1 MRSNQFDNKI
11 DPKIYKDLPQD
22 LFLEWPPASLA
33 IRSVRITEHASV
45 CNLNDLQTDL
55 QTDLQADLPKT
66 SPQKWRQVGVIP
78 EIISSFWSGFWSS
91 FWSGFWRH

>member
-11 DPKIYKDLPQD
+11 DTKIYKDLPQD

-33 IRSVRITEHASV
+33 IRSVRITEQSSV

-55 QTDLQADLPKT
+55 QTDLQADLP
-66 SPQKWRQVGVIP
+66 SNFPPKWRQVEVLL
-78 EIISSFWSGFWSS
+78 EIISSFW
-91 FWSGFWRH
+91 RH